1 MLRVILFLL
10 VIVIIALIA
19 CLFTFWGMFKQ
30 FRDISTYNIK
40 TLLETIKNDRE
51 VIKELD
57 KEIGRLKDSISKM
70 LH

>member
-10 VIVIIALIA
+10 VLIIIALIW
-19 CLFTFWGMFKQ
+19 CLFAFWRTFKK
-30 FRDISTYNIK
+30 FRDICKFNINK
-40 TLLETIKNDRE
+40 LLETIKTDRDF
-51 VIKELD
+51 IKELD

>member
-10 VIVIIALIA
+10 VLIIIALIW
-19 CLFTFWGMFKQ
+19 CLFAFWLTFKK
-30 FRDISTYNIK
+30 FRDVSAFNIK
-40 TLLETIKNDRE
+40 TLLETIKSDRD